1 MVICLTEQ
9 VLEVVQQLLFYQIQE
24 QMIQSLEQW

>member
-9 VLEVVQQLLFYQIQE
+9 VLEVVPQLLFYQIQE
-24 QMIQSLEQW
+24 QMIQNLEQ